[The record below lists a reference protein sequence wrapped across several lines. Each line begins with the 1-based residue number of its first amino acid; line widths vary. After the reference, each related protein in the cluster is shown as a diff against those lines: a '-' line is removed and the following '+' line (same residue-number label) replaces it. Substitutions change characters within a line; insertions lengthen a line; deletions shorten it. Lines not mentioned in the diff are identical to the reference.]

1 MLNAMAAFLNS
12 PILKIKEIYF
22 VISSVCTNF
31 VQKITTDEFIR
42 YYWQIEKPV
51 SVGQPLR
58 YGDAYTHHGEAITVP
73 NLKDKRFADADRIM
87 ADLNLVMVVNDTG
100 YVKTL
105 PPDCILS
112 QSPAA
117 GDKVKSGH
125 VIYVTINSLHT
136 PTLTIPD
143 VIDNSSLR
151 EAMARLSAMGFR
163 LGTPQRVPSE
173 KDWVYGITVHGRHVS
188 AGDRVAVDDPIVV
201 QAGSGMVDEADSINF
216 IDPFDENESAGE
228 VDEFEEVKAP
238 PTAAE

>member
-1 MLNAMAAFLNS
+1 MNSSDIIGKLKSRYLWGNLCAMALVVLAL
-12 PILKIKEIYF
+12 
-22 VISSVCTNF
+22 VIGVKF
-31 VQKITTDEFIR
+31 A
-42 YYWQIEKPV
+42 
-51 SVGQPLR
+51 L
-58 YGDAYTHHGEAITVP
+58 DAYTHHGEAITVP

-151 EAMARLSAMGFR
+151 EAMAKLTAMGFK
-163 LGTPQRVPSE
+163 LTQPQFVPGE
-173 KDWVYGITVHGRHVS
+173 KDWVVGVVAGTRQLQ
-188 AGDRVAVDDPIVV
+188 AGDKVAVDTPITIQVGNG
-201 QAGSGMVDEADSINF
+201 QLSADDSINF
-216 IDPFDENESAGE
+216 IDNAIDSEDFIEEGGDVDDFHEVTGE
-228 VDEFEEVKAP
+228 GEHDKIVE
-238 PTAAE
+238 

>member
-1 MLNAMAAFLNS
+1 MKTSEFFGKLRSSYLWGNIAAMAVVLVLA
-12 PILKIKEIYF
+12 
-22 VISSVCTNF
+22 CWG
-31 VQKITTDEFIR
+31 VQLALDI
-42 YYWQIEKPV
+42 
-51 SVGQPLR
+51 
-58 YGDAYTHHGEAITVP
+58 YTHHGEEVIIP
-73 NLKDKRFADADRIM
+73 NVKHKSFEDARHIM
-87 ADLNLVMVVNDTG
+87 ENAGLEVVVTDTG
-100 YVKTL
+100 YVKAL
-105 PPDCILS
+105 GPDCILE

-117 GDKVKSGH
+117 GEKVKTGH
-125 VIYVTINSLHT
+125 IIYVTVNATHSPTISL
-136 PTLTIPD
+136 PD

-163 LGTPQRVPSE
+163 LGTPQRVPGE